1 MAKQKPDIADMFT
14 PSSEAARPASMVDPS
29 KSPEQIEIPQ
39 EGRTVPTSIGLKES
53 EVAIVDAI
61 AAELG
66 TARNGL
72 LRFLVREGLRQYLAG
87 ETEIEF
93 RPSYSLRQDKRQI
106 KFE

>member
-1 MAKQKPDIADMFT
+1 MVQPGKTPD
-14 PSSEAARPASMVDPS
+14 
-29 KSPEQIEIPQ
+29 QIDIPQ

-72 LRFLVREGLRQYLAG
+72 LRFLVRDALRRYLAG
-87 ETEIEF
+87 ETQIEF
-93 RPSYSLRQDKRQI
+93 EATYSLKRDKRQI
-106 KFE
+106 KFD